1 MGIPYYFKKITDEY
15 PDVIQTKDSLFNN
28 KLINYL
34 FLDFNCCIYGCVN
47 DLIKNEIE
55 YKNNKEFEKD
65 LIKKVLEYID
75 KIFDYIKPK
84 ELFYISIDGI
94 PPRSKMIQQRNRRY
108 MKYWKLNKLPNKKN
122 IYEWDTNAISPG
134 TEFMNQLSINIKNK
148 IETEDKFK
156 KIISILSDSIEE
168 GEGEFKIFNY
178 IDNNYSKL
186 FNDKSCNEID
196 NKQCIIYGLDADL
209 IMLSM
214 LNAEKFHKLK
224 FYLLREP
231 LFLEVKDYNNDDVP
245 FIFLN
250 IEKYIKNIKFYYN
263 DFFPNEKENM
273 IQNFVFLCFFLGNDF
288 VPHLSYLNFKNE
300 GLEHLLSCYKRT
312 SISYSDIYPNILFI
326 DNSNQN
332 DDDKIK
338 ISYMFIKCLLSDLAN
353 DEEKNLVEISES
365 FYNKKPF
372 IKRCKNEEE
381 YNLQKLEL
389 YPLFNKPVDKIIIGD
404 FEWQKRYYFYN
415 FDLKIGNNLDNT
427 DDICLNFLES
437 IVFTFEYYFY
447 KRYHKTWFYH
457 YNNTPLIKD
466 IFNYLNNQ
474 LILHSIMFYN
484 TDSNNTDNTDN
495 TEKTD
500 NTDNTDNNDNTD
512 NRSNDI
518 NRKYGDNIMDN
529 YEIKIEYNKLYPNI
543 EINTELQLLMILPP
557 QSSNI
562 LTTRCSELMKNKK
575 SSIYHY
581 FPVNFDIEI
590 NYKYYLWLCTPILPF
605 IDLQKIYNVY
615 NNLK

>member
-47 DLIKNEIE
+47 ELVKNDTE

-75 KIFDYIKPK
+75 KIFNYIKPK

-134 TEFMNQLSINIKNK
+134 TEFMNQLSISIKNK

-156 KIISILSDSIEE
+156 NIISILSDSIEE

-186 FNDKSCNEID
+186 FNDKSCNETNNEID

-231 LFLEVKDYNNDDVP
+231 LFLEVKDYNNENVP

-263 DFFPNEKENM
+263 DFFPNEKR
-273 IQNFVFLCFFLGNDF
+273 I
-288 VPHLSYLNFKNE
+288 
-300 GLEHLLSCYKRT
+300 
-312 SISYSDIYPNILFI
+312 
-326 DNSNQN
+326 
-332 DDDKIK
+332 
-338 ISYMFIKCLLSDLAN
+338 
-353 DEEKNLVEISES
+353 
-365 FYNKKPF
+365 
-372 IKRCKNEEE
+372 
-381 YNLQKLEL
+381 
-389 YPLFNKPVDKIIIGD
+389 
-404 FEWQKRYYFYN
+404 
-415 FDLKIGNNLDNT
+415 
-427 DDICLNFLES
+427 
-437 IVFTFEYYFY
+437 
-447 KRYHKTWFYH
+447 
-457 YNNTPLIKD
+457 
-466 IFNYLNNQ
+466 
-474 LILHSIMFYN
+474 
-484 TDSNNTDNTDN
+484 
-495 TEKTD
+495 
-500 NTDNTDNNDNTD
+500 
-512 NRSNDI
+512 
-518 NRKYGDNIMDN
+518 
-529 YEIKIEYNKLYPNI
+529 
-543 EINTELQLLMILPP
+543 
-557 QSSNI
+557 
-562 LTTRCSELMKNKK
+562 
-575 SSIYHY
+575 
-581 FPVNFDIEI
+581 
-590 NYKYYLWLCTPILPF
+590 
-605 IDLQKIYNVY
+605 
-615 NNLK
+615 